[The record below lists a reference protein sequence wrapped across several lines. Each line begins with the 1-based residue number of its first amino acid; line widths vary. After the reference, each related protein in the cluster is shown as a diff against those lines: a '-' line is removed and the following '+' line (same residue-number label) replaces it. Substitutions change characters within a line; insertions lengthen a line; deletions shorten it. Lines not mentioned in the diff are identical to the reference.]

1 MPTPLERFVL
11 HPWWRMS
18 RGMTLGVRG
27 LVQDPQG
34 GVFLIRHSYT
44 PGWHLPGGGVERG
57 ETLLTALRRELLEEG
72 NITPTAPPTLF
83 HIYASPRFRG
93 DHVALFLISEWEQR
107 SAPIPDREIVE
118 HGFFA
123 RDSLPQD
130 ATDGTKRRL
139 AEVLDGVAPGEHW

>member
-27 LVQDPQG
+27 LVTDDQG
-34 GVFLIRHSYT
+34 RVFLIRHSYT

-57 ETLLTALRRELLEEG
+57 ETMRTALDREMLEEG
-72 NITPTAPPTLF
+72 NISILGPPHLRG
-83 HIYASPRFRG
+83 IYASPRFRG
-93 DHVALFLISEWEQR
+93 DHVGLFV
-107 SAPIPDREIVE
+107 IPDWTQASPPVPNREIVE

-123 RDSLPQD
+123 RDDLPE
-130 ATDGTKRRL
+130 ATTNGTRRRL
-139 AEVLDGVAPGEHW
+139 AEVFEGVEITEYW

>member
-27 LVQDPQG
+27 MVQNDDG
-34 GVFLIRHSYT
+34 HVFLIRHSYT

-57 ETLLTALRRELLEEG
+57 ETLLTALCREMLEEG
-72 NITPTAPPTLF
+72 NISLTGPARLF
-83 HIYASPRFRG
+83 GIYASPRFRG
-93 DHVALFLISEWEQR
+93 DHVALFAIPDWAQS

-123 RDSLPQD
+123 RDALPEG
-130 ATDGTKRRL
+130 ATAGTQRRL
-139 AEVLDGVAPGEHW
+139 AEVLDGAERTEYW